1 MLQIRRNCFE
11 TNSSSTHSLV
21 LCEDDDYEALLN
33 NEAFLSGS
41 MYYDPVVVRK
51 EYLLDNLN
59 EEREKSVRDNW
70 KKYCKETGL
79 NPESVDDFA
88 NEIIAGFDKADTDL
102 MFDFYT
108 LDQMWD
114 NSELETFDDT
124 YKTKDGKI
132 IHAFGCHGYLG

>member
-1 MLQIRRNCFE
+1 MLQIRKNCFE

-21 LCEDDDYEALLN
+21 LCENDDYEALLH

-41 MYYDPVVVRK
+41 MYYDPVIVRK
-51 EYLLDNLN
+51 EDLLRNLD
-59 EEREKSVRDNW
+59 EECDKYIKDKW

-102 MFDFYT
+102 MYEFYT
-108 LDQMWD
+108 LDQMWE
-114 NSELETFDDT
+114 NSELETFDQGFT
-124 YKTKDGKI
+124 TKDGNI